1 MHELIEQQEQSN
13 HAQQRAEGYT
23 EVAEEGEEGD
33 TEEEDEDDDYNG
45 EEELEEENE
54 EDFSEGS
61 FCIEEGEDPNDPRW
75 TTVQPSQPS

>member
-1 MHELIEQQEQSN
+1 MRAGGGPHETFVEDLDE
-13 HAQQRAEGYT
+13 
-23 EVAEEGEEGD
+23 EEGD
-33 TEEEDEDDDYNG
+33 TEEEDDDDDYNG

-75 TTVQPSQPS
+75 TTVKAE